1 MACSPSCL
9 SEGGTDAEKMLG
21 NLANT
26 KRYEYSDDDVKM
38 IFHTLE
44 GAIAGTK
51 RLFARRTRR
60 DFRH

>member
-1 MACSPSCL
+1 
-9 SEGGTDAEKMLG
+9 MLG

-26 KRYEYSDDDVKM
+26 KRYEYSDDGVKM

-51 RLFARRTRR
+51 RLFTRR
-60 DFRH
+60 ARPDFRH